1 MSAVQFREPVHEVT
15 EFTDIGTGIR
25 HRSPARPPTPVR
37 RPDVFQLLAAGPFLA
52 GFDAGL
58 YDLRDAA
65 GKGLA
70 RVRLTTWVF

>member
-1 MSAVQFREPVHEVT
+1 MT
-15 EFTDIGTGIR
+15 EFTDPGIGIR
-25 HRSPARPPTPVR
+25 QRFPHGR
-37 RPDVFQLLAAGPFLA
+37 RPDLFRELLDGPFLA

-70 RVRLTTWVF
+70 RVRLTRWTF